1 MGRVI
6 VITTPEMA
14 SGYQMAH
21 VHTIVVGSAKEAQT
35 CLEGLLTDS
44 DVSVIAI
51 HSAYLAD
58 IDDAVRRRIEALPV
72 PAVVA
77 VPAGPAQRG
86 EAPRRE
92 QLASMLRRAIG
103 FEITFQAE
111 EVHGRG
117 ALDRQR

>member
-35 CLEGLLTDS
+35 RLEGLLTDS

-51 HSAYLAD
+51 HAAYLAD

-77 VPAGPAQRG
+77 VPTGPAGRG

>member
-6 VITTPEMA
+6 VITTPEL
-14 SGYQMAH
+14 SPGYQMAH
-21 VHTIVVGSAKEAQT
+21 VQTIVARSAREAQT
-35 CLEGLLTDS
+35 RLEPFLAD
-44 DVSVIAI
+44 DDISVIAI

-58 IDDAVRRRIEALPV
+58 MDEAVRRRIDTQPL

-77 VPAGPAQRG
+77 LPTGLAQGG

-111 EVHGRG
+111 NAHEGG
-117 ALDRQR
+117 